1 MGVECNVTPLECC
14 SNSILHPF
22 SAIITPYTDF
32 NFYGVL
38 QQHSN
43 FNSVDI
49 RFQTYTANGVIFQS
63 THLSKQ
69 SRSSKSI
76 GEFFFP
82 SYPIDDNI
90 CPVRALQVYEERTLS
105 FREKNT
111 KLKCTLFLSW
121 IGKHDPVSSSTIARW
136 LRMCLQ
142 EAGINTD
149 TFKAH
154 SIRGVAGSS
163 AAWSGVT
170 IMDIL
175 YAADWSSETTFQQF
189 YHWEMQD
196 RSTFGSAVISSAS
209 SLNLHVDMET
219 EPSEM

>member
-1 MGVECNVTPLECC
+1 MALTRP
-14 SNSILHPF
+14 SR
-22 SAIITPYTDF
+22 SAD
-32 NFYGVL
+32 L
-38 QQHSN
+38 SKL
-43 FNSVDI
+43 DI
-49 RFQTYTANGVIFQS
+49 RFRTYTAKGVIFQP

-69 SRSSKSI
+69 SRSSKPI
-76 GEFFFP
+76 REFFFP
-82 SYPIDDNI
+82 SYPTDDNI
-90 CPVRALQVYEERTLS
+90 CPVRALQVYEERTSS

-111 KLKCTLFLSW
+111 KLKSTLFLSW

-154 SIRGVAGSS
+154 SIRGAAGSS

-175 YAADWSSETTFQQF
+175 NAADWSSETTFQQF
-189 YHWEMQD
+189 YHREMQD
-196 RSTFGSAVISSAS
+196 RSTFGSAVLSSAS
-209 SLNLHVDMET
+209 SSNLHVDMET